1 MQNKQHSAVPLLSSF
16 RIGKKLS
23 PKNDNLFL
31 IDFSEFLCC
40 ERKKTW
46 KNKVKASMV
55 KSAETKHLAVTSKE
69 A

>member
-1 MQNKQHSAVPLLSSF
+1 MPLLSAF

-23 PKNDNLFL
+23 PKNNNLFL
-31 IDFSEFLCC
+31 IDFSEFPFC
-40 ERKKTW
+40 EREKKT
-46 KNKVKASMV
+46 KNKVKAPMV